1 MESPQLKIQPKVE
14 QLASKTSTR
23 LPDKQQLL
31 LLGLQLLNKG
41 LKLPT
46 AVVQPQVQRQTATK
60 QTPPSPPSVTQL
72 KKPSPLPN
80 SPVKSVSS
88 DDESDK
94 EEGVRSPTVVIG
106 RKRKRNSN
114 DDLSEVEK
122 REKRKMMNRVA
133 AQNARDRKKAYVED
147 LERRVAMLEDKNKQL
162 VQENTTLKQRTTTL
176 TEEKSRLEKRLAD
189 SIQSD
194 LQQALVMKGC
204 LEDPAIGS
212 AVPDHVSPQQKQIPK
227 ALLFQVWMSL
237 SLSFWLSSLKKA
249 SPNIDQQL
257 ATLPDLD
264 LDWSHGSHVTSSLTD
279 NSNSQYLLREE
290 PWWGASESEWN
301 PPRN

>member
-1 MESPQLKIQPKVE
+1 M
-14 QLASKTSTR
+14 
-23 LPDKQQLL
+23 
-31 LLGLQLLNKG
+31 
-41 LKLPT
+41 
-46 AVVQPQVQRQTATK
+46 
-60 QTPPSPPSVTQL
+60 
-72 KKPSPLPN
+72 
-80 SPVKSVSS
+80 
-88 DDESDK
+88 
-94 EEGVRSPTVVIG
+94 IG

-114 DDLSEVEK
+114 DDLSDVEK

-147 LERRVAMLEDKNKQL
+147 LERRVALLEDKNKQL

-176 TEEKSRLEKRLAD
+176 TEEKSHLEKRLAD

-194 LQQALVMKGC
+194 LQQALVMKGG

-212 AVPDHVSPQQKQIPK
+212 AVPDHVSLQQKQIPK

-249 SPNIDQQL
+249 SPTIDQQL
-257 ATLPDLD
+257 ETLPDLD
-264 LDWSHGSHVTSSLTD
+264 LDWSHGSHVTSLPGN